1 VEVFF
6 GINIAFKRVAIG
18 ILTMNNT
25 KSRSIAKKSNTTFLR
40 DKAVPKA
47 LDLMEDGDHTQALT
61 LLDVLNKRYPDQ
73 YLVCLNR
80 GICLFHLRRYQE
92 AAKQFYAVYLKVPK
106 DYRVLQLCGESH
118 LAAGYFDMAIQFC
131 KRCAKANPDDV
142 SNWTNLSIA
151 AGKSGQLVEATM
163 YATQALSLAPT
174 AANSYVNLGTT
185 LLALTRLDEAEQ
197 AYQTALAIDPTNQ
210 TALGNLATVY
220 EKRGEYELSC
230 EQYDRAYSMMDANSQ
245 EAKEL
250 LYRSSYAFLG
260 AGILREGWR
269 RYEYGFYSNDRTSR
283 YPKRRFA
290 VPQWRGE
297 PLGCDKCLLVW
308 GEQGLGDE
316 LAFYGLLNEVQ
327 NRCQSVAVECEPRLV
342 SMLQRSFPEMLVRAT
357 DLKKPSV
364 QYEYDFHVPAGSL
377 MGIFRNE
384 ISDFKKFKPYIK
396 PDPQLEN
403 EFHTRL
409 MPFREK
415 KLVGIC
421 WRSGKTDARR
431 NQNYLPLGDLSQLL
445 CIPDLTFVNLQYG
458 DCERELAAAEEAFN
472 IKILRW
478 HDIDLKNDQEALAA
492 LINNLDAVISAGTA
506 VAPMALAVGAPLLWF
521 GLRGWTWFGQEEYPW
536 AGNMEY
542 IAPENNQQL
551 RSIVP
556 KLSQALENLLDQ
568 RAGDIEK

>member
-1 VEVFF
+1 
-6 GINIAFKRVAIG
+6 
-18 ILTMNNT
+18 MNST

-40 DKAVPKA
+40 DKAVSKA
-47 LDLMEDGDHTQALT
+47 LDLMEDGDHTQALK

-92 AAKQFYAVYLKVPK
+92 AAKQFYAVYLKAPK

-118 LAAGYFDMAIQFC
+118 LAAGYFDMALQFC
-131 KRCAKANPDDV
+131 KRCVKANPDDV

-163 YATQALSLAPT
+163 YATQALSLAPM

-210 TALGNLATVY
+210 TALGNLATVH
-220 EKRGEYELSC
+220 EKRGEYELSI
-230 EQYDRAYSMMDANSQ
+230 EQYDRAHSMMDANSQ

-297 PLGCDKCLLVW
+297 PLGRDKCLLVW

-327 NRCQSVAVECEPRLV
+327 NCCQNVTVECDPRLV

-357 DLKKPSV
+357 DLKKPSG
-364 QYEYDFHVPAGSL
+364 QGEYDFHIPAGSL

-384 ISDFKKFKPYIK
+384 IGDFKKFKPYIK
-396 PDPQLEN
+396 PDLKLKN
-403 EFHTRL
+403 EFHNRL
-409 MPFREK
+409 IPFKEK

-431 NQNYLPLGDLSQLL
+431 NQHYLPLGDLSLL
-445 CIPDLTFVNLQYG
+445 LSNPDLTFVNLQYG
-458 DCERELAAAEEAFN
+458 DCESELMAAEQALN

-478 HDIDLKNDQEALAA
+478 QDVDLKNDQESLAA
-492 LINNLDAVISAGTA
+492 IMSNLDAVVSPA
-506 VAPMALAVGAPLLWF
+506 VAVRQMATAMGARLVVFGVRAWDWF
-521 GLRGWTWFGQEEYPW
+521 GEEKYPW
-536 AGNMEY
+536 SPDLHFLTPDEGQDLGSVL
-542 IAPENNQQL
+542 PRVCQ
-551 RSIVP
+551 
-556 KLSQALENLLDQ
+556 KLQMLLSKGAADM
-568 RAGDIEK
+568 DV

>member
-1 VEVFF
+1 
-6 GINIAFKRVAIG
+6 
-18 ILTMNNT
+18 MNST
-25 KSRSIAKKSNTTFLR
+25 KSRSIAKKSNSTFLR
-40 DKAVPKA
+40 DKAVSKA
-47 LDLMEDGDHTQALT
+47 LDFMEDGDHTQALK

-80 GICLFHLRRYQE
+80 GICLFHLRRYTE
-92 AAKQFYAVYLKVPK
+92 AAKQFYAVYLKAPK

-118 LAAGYFDMAIQFC
+118 LAAGYFDMALQFC

-163 YATQALSLAPT
+163 YATQALSLAPM

-210 TALGNLATVY
+210 TALGNLATVH
-220 EKRGEYELSC
+220 EKRGEYELSI
-230 EQYDRAYSMMDANSQ
+230 EQYDRAHSMMDANSQ

-297 PLGCDKCLLVW
+297 PLGRDKCLLVW

-327 NRCQSVAVECEPRLV
+327 NCCQNVTVECDPRLV

-357 DLKKPSV
+357 DLKKPSG
-364 QYEYDFHVPAGSL
+364 QGEYDFHVPAGSL

-445 CIPDLTFVNLQYG
+445 CNPDLTFVNLQYG

-478 HDIDLKNDQEALAA
+478 HDIDLKNDQESLAA
-492 LINNLDAVISAGTA
+492 LMSNLDAVVSPTIA
-506 VAPMALAVGAPLLWF
+506 VRQMAAAIGAKLIVFGVRSWNWF
-521 GLRGWTWFGQEEYPW
+521 GEKQYPWSDEICFITPEDGQELN
-536 AGNMEY
+536 AV
-542 IAPENNQQL
+542 
-551 RSIVP
+551 VP
-556 KLSQALENLLDQ
+556 KLCETLRTLISDEVSEKAL
-568 RAGDIEK
+568 